1 MTYLR
6 QTYHGFQFFYL
17 TLLMASGKYFL
28 LLFIGLFSS
37 PRSEF
42 ANSQQFCPPEDTWP
56 CLGTLLVVTRVEGK
70 ELLLASRV
78 SLLPDILQRTG
89 QLPHNTIHP
98 TETLPQPD
106 GETLLSV
113 RAQQVWPPGQ
123 IHPRLFWGMNLYWD
137 TATPV
142 PFWIACDCFHTI
154 RTG

>member
-17 TLLMASGKYFL
+17 TLLVASGKYSL
-28 LLFIGLFSS
+28 LLFIRLFSS

-42 ANSQQFCPPEDTWP
+42 VNSQQFCPPEDTWQ

-78 SLLPDILQRTG
+78 SLLPNILQRTG

-98 TETLPQPD
+98 TEMLPQPD
-106 GETLLSV
+106 GESLLSV
-113 RAQQVWPPGQ
+113 RAQQAMASRPNPPQSILGYGFVLGHSHA
-123 IHPRLFWGMNLYWD
+123 HPFL
-137 TATPV
+137 
-142 PFWIACDCFHTI
+142 DCL
-154 RTG
+154 